1 MPSKSVDPG
10 RHIVRAITAWAQE
23 HAVPLVTG
31 HGPEKGLQVHLT
43 MPEDVDLSDHLCEI
57 LEQVTPYLIVA
68 SPIEFTSTDLEET
81 LVQLAVGGADPQRL
95 AAARACS
102 KYVGRMSS
110 LRVGIFIKGGPVIL
124 IYTYLA
130 PWVDDAYP
138 DEDDEDD
145 GPLVSVDPAVEA
157 AQQRARE
164 QCAFW
169 TPAARKEA
177 ARRIANDP
185 RFPSAKKE
193 ADRVFLTRDVLG
205 ADAPDDDNL
214 VVTISREA
222 SAIYSFEIAKK
233 K

>member
-130 PWVDDAYP
+130 
-138 DEDDEDD
+138 
-145 GPLVSVDPAVEA
+145 VEA